1 MNNRPA
7 LPSDFL
13 WGAATSA
20 FQTEGSPSAD
30 GRLPSIWDDFGRT
43 PGAVEGGDTGEVACD
58 SYRRWPEDLDLLRQ
72 LGVTSYRFS
81 IAWPRI
87 QPTGRGPANVAG
99 LDHYDQMVDDLL
111 EAGIRPFTT
120 LYHWDLPSALQH
132 TGGWTS
138 RETSYRFAEY
148 ATIVAERLGDRVSQW
163 VTLNEPLC
171 SAWIGH
177 MEGRMAPGMR
187 DLRSAVHA
195 SHHLLLAHGLAV
207 QALRSVAT
215 KTPSVGIV
223 NNLSPCEPATDMP
236 ADIEAAMRADGH
248 TNRWWL
254 DPLVGRGYPVD
265 MVELYGIELPVRQG
279 DMETIATPLDFLG
292 LNYYFRQKIAADPTV
307 ATLGFR
313 QVPVEGATT
322 TALDWEVHP
331 AGLEEML
338 LRLTKEYD
346 ARTLYVTENGSAW
359 TDEADANGYVA
370 DHERTAYLLD
380 HVDAVAEAVAQ
391 GAPVRGYFAW
401 SLLDNFEWA
410 YGYRPRFGLAYVDY
424 ATQRRVLKL
433 SGETYRDL
441 IDRNRA
447 TQPG

>member
-1 MNNRPA
+1 MKTRSA

-20 FQTEGSPSAD
+20 FQIEGSPSAD

-87 QPTGRGPANVAG
+87 QPTGHGPANAAG

-148 ATIVAERLGDRVSQW
+148 ATIVAERLGDRVSEW

-187 DLRSAVHA
+187 DLRSAVHT

-215 KTPSVGIV
+215 TTPLVGIV
-223 NNLSPCEPATDMP
+223 NNLSPCEPATDTP
-236 ADIEAAMRADGH
+236 ADTEAAMRADGH

-331 AGLEEML
+331 AGLKELL
-338 LRLTKEYD
+338 LRLTKDYG
-346 ARTLYVTENGSAW
+346 APALYVTENGSAW

-380 HVDAVAEAVAQ
+380 HVDAVTEAVAQ

-401 SLLDNFEWA
+401 TLLDNFEWA

-441 IDRNRA
+441 IDRNGA
-447 TQPG
+447 AQPG

>member
-1 MNNRPA
+1 MNNRSA
-7 LPSDFL
+7 LPSEFL

-20 FQTEGSPSAD
+20 FQIEGSPSAD
-30 GRLPSIWDDFGRT
+30 GRLPLIWDDFARA

-148 ATIVAERLGDRVSQW
+148 ATIVAERLGDRVIDW

-177 MEGRMAPGMR
+177 IEGRMAPGMR

-195 SHHLLLAHGLAV
+195 SHHLMLAHGLAV

-223 NNLSPCEPATDMP
+223 NNLSPCDPTTDTP

-265 MVELYGIELPVRQG
+265 MVELYGIELPVGQG
-279 DMETIATPLDFLG
+279 DMETIAAPLDFMG

-313 QVPVEGATT
+313 QVPVEGATM

-338 LRLTKEYD
+338 LRLTKDYD
-346 ARTLYVTENGSAW
+346 ALALYVTENGSAW
-359 TDEADANGYVA
+359 ADGADPNGYVA
-370 DHERTAYLLD
+370 DHERTAHLLD
-380 HVDAVAEAVAQ
+380 HVDAVVAAVAE

-401 SLLDNFEWA
+401 TLLDNFEWA
-410 YGYRPRFGLAYVDY
+410 YGYRPRFGLAHVDY

-441 IDRNRA
+441 IGRNRA
-447 TQPG
+447 ARPG

>member
-1 MNNRPA
+1 VNNPSA

-30 GRLPSIWDDFGRT
+30 GRLPSIWDDFCRT
-43 PGAVEGGDTGEVACD
+43 PGTVEGGDTGQVACD

-87 QPTGRGPANVAG
+87 QPTGRGAVNVAG
-99 LDHYDQMVDDLL
+99 LDHYDHIVDDLL

-138 RETSYRFAEY
+138 RDTAYRFAEY
-148 ATIVAERLGDRVSQW
+148 AAIVAERLGDRVSDW

-177 MEGRMAPGMR
+177 LDGGMAPGMR

-207 QALRSVAT
+207 QAVRAAAPM
-215 KTPSVGIV
+215 KPSVGIV
-223 NNLSPCEPATDMP
+223 YNLSPCEPATETP
-236 ADIEAAMRADGH
+236 ADIEASIRADGH
-248 TNRWWL
+248 VNRWWL
-254 DPLVGRGYPVD
+254 DPVAGRGYPVD
-265 MVELYGIELPVRQG
+265 MVKLYGVDLPVMAG

-292 LNYYFRQKIAADPTV
+292 VNYYFRQKIAADPRI

-313 QVPVEGATT
+313 QVPVQGAVT
-322 TALDWEVHP
+322 TALGWEVHP
-331 AGLEEML
+331 AGLEEIL

-346 ARTLYVTENGSAW
+346 PLALYVTENGSAW
-359 TDEADANGYVA
+359 TDEPDANGYVA
-370 DHERTAYLLD
+370 DHERTAYLLE
-380 HVDAVAEAVAQ
+380 HVDAVADAVAQ

-401 SLLDNFEWA
+401 TLLDNFEWA

-424 ATQRRVLKL
+424 ATQARVLKL
-433 SGETYRDL
+433 SGQTYHAL

-447 TQPG
+447 AQPG

>member
-1 MNNRPA
+1 MNNHSA

-30 GRLPSIWDDFGRT
+30 GRLASIWDDFGRT
-43 PGAVEGGDTGEVACD
+43 PGAVEGGDTGDVACD

-72 LGVTSYRFS
+72 LGATSYRFS

-87 QPTGRGPANVAG
+87 QPTGRGSANVAG
-99 LDHYDQMVDDLL
+99 LDHYDKMVDDLL
-111 EAGIRPFTT
+111 AAGIRPFTT

-138 RETSYRFAEY
+138 RDTSYLFAEY
-148 ATIVAERLGDRVSQW
+148 AALVADRLGDRVSEW

-177 MEGRMAPGMR
+177 LEGRMAPGIR

-207 QALRSVAT
+207 QALRSAAT
-215 KTPSVGIV
+215 TTPSVGIV
-223 NNLSPCEPATDMP
+223 NNLSPCEPATDTP
-236 ADIEAAMRADGH
+236 SDIEAAMRADGH
-248 TNRWWL
+248 INRWWL
-254 DPLVGRGYPVD
+254 DPLVGRGYPAD
-265 MVELYGIELPVRQG
+265 MVELYGIELPVVQG

-292 LNYYFRQKIAADPTV
+292 LNYYFRQMIAADTTV

-322 TALDWEVHP
+322 TALGWEVHP
-331 AGLEEML
+331 AGMEEML
-338 LRLTKEYD
+338 LRLTKDYD
-346 ARTLYVTENGSAW
+346 APALYVTESGSAW
-359 TDEADANGYVA
+359 TDEPDANGYVA

-380 HVDAVAEAVAQ
+380 HVDAVANAVAQ

-410 YGYRPRFGLAYVDY
+410 YGYWPRFGLAYVDY

-433 SGETYRDL
+433 SGETYRNL

-447 TQPG
+447 AQPR